1 MRQRYQRAVTITY
14 LGFLVR
20 DLEIV
25 AENTK
30 ITWASSTPVFPFKPR
45 DFCTIVHTRRLQ
57 DGTYVVLNRAVTHPE
72 APVNNKFVRGAI
84 VLGANII
91 RPIKDNPKAC
101 ELTMIT
107 QVDPGGFAPPMI
119 LNHVSVKIGSAIVC

>member
-119 LNHVSVKIGSAIVC
+119 LNHVSV